1 MRITITPLVLSVLL
15 SVLIPFSKANAQTH
29 IAPSFLSGDS
39 YTMGTLEELSEA
51 GAAGENMAWDYSS
64 FVTDNSYNGQI
75 LSSTPS
81 SFEDDYPNA
90 NWMIEIGGG
99 QYYFN
104 FGPDVYEYY
113 GGVEG
118 GVSYPYYDSEIYF
131 PYPFEYGETWTD
143 TYEFSLNISG
153 AEIQRSG
160 VVTSVFDGYGTLELP
175 GGVHLDDVSRISISR
190 EITDSS
196 MTSETTIL
204 IDYKMFYSGTMV
216 VPIVSH
222 TQMQIIEEL
231 DTAIQDIT
239 QILQLYTV
247 ATDEVQLGA
256 TSLDFTMFPNPA
268 SSKVQFVFAGGVCPP
283 NSLDAIEIRDI
294 AGRLIETLHLV
305 TGVNSGMIDVGTWA
319 KGVYTATSKRGLES
333 LSTKQLIV
341 E

>member
-1 MRITITPLVLSVLL
+1 
-15 SVLIPFSKANAQTH
+15 
-29 IAPSFLSGDS
+29 
-39 YTMGTLEELSEA
+39 
-51 GAAGENMAWDYSS
+51 
-64 FVTDNSYNGQI
+64 
-75 LSSTPS
+75 
-81 SFEDDYPNA
+81 
-90 NWMIEIGGG
+90 
-99 QYYFN
+99 
-104 FGPDVYEYY
+104 
-113 GGVEG
+113 
-118 GVSYPYYDSEIYF
+118 
-131 PYPFEYGETWTD
+131 
-143 TYEFSLNISG
+143 
-153 AEIQRSG
+153 
-160 VVTSVFDGYGTLELP
+160 
-175 GGVHLDDVSRISISR
+175 
-190 EITDSS
+190 

-268 SSKVQFVFAGGVCPP
+268 SSKVQFVFASGVCLP

-305 TGVNSGMIDVGTWA
+305 TGVNSGMIDVSTWA

>member
-15 SVLIPFSKANAQTH
+15 SGLIPFSKANAQTH

-143 TYEFSLNISG
+143 TCL
-153 AEIQRSG
+153 
-160 VVTSVFDGYGTLELP
+160 
-175 GGVHLDDVSRISISR
+175 
-190 EITDSS
+190 
-196 MTSETTIL
+196 
-204 IDYKMFYSGTMV
+204 
-216 VPIVSH
+216 
-222 TQMQIIEEL
+222 
-231 DTAIQDIT
+231 
-239 QILQLYTV
+239 LYTSPSPR
-247 ATDEVQLGA
+247 DRQK
-256 TSLDFTMFPNPA
+256 SRMP
-268 SSKVQFVFAGGVCPP
+268 SSA
-283 NSLDAIEIRDI
+283 
-294 AGRLIETLHLV
+294 
-305 TGVNSGMIDVGTWA
+305 
-319 KGVYTATSKRGLES
+319 
-333 LSTKQLIV
+333 
-341 E
+341 